1 MTVAI
6 MLMAIGILMAIRV
19 PVALSILGPS
29 LVYMLATGNSPGFAM
44 RIAADGVASFPL
56 LAVPLFILLGTLA
69 NYAGVA
75 DRLFEFAESLLHRIK
90 GNLGY
95 VNVFASI
102 GFAWMSG
109 SALADAAAMGKTLV
123 PAMERSGFKRS
134 FATGLTA
141 SSSLISP
148 VMPPSIPAVIYAS
161 VAAVSTGALFAASV
175 LPALLLA
182 ASLLVVVWL
191 YIARHKDELTGP
203 SEKPRPI
210 GEATIRVFGA
220 MLTPVIIL
228 GGILG
233 GFFTPTEAAA
243 LGALYIIILGF
254 IYRTLTIPMLWKALR
269 ETAVT
274 TASIMLIIAAATILG
289 WILAREEVPQA
300 LSAMMTG
307 NLNSSVAFLLV
318 TAVLLLV
325 LGAFIDAT
333 ALLLIT
339 VPILLP
345 VATEFGVDPIHFG
358 VVTILALMMG
368 LLTPPVGTVL
378 FVMSSVLRM
387 PAGEVFKG
395 VLPFLIPI
403 SVVLLLLIFFP
414 GIVTVVPGLVGM

>member
-6 MLMAIGILMAIRV
+6 MLIAIGILMAIRV

-44 RIAADGVASFPL
+44 RIAADGIASFPL
-56 LAVPLFILLGTLA
+56 LAVPLFILLGTVA

-75 DRLFEFAESLLHRIK
+75 DRLFEFAESLLHRVT

-95 VNVFASI
+95 VNVFASV

-123 PAMERSGFKRS
+123 PAMERSGFKKS

-161 VAAVSTGALFAASV
+161 VAAVSTGALFAASL

-182 ASLLVVVWL
+182 GSLLVVVAL
-191 YIARHKDELTGP
+191 YVSRHKEDLVGP
-203 SEKPRPI
+203 AENPRPI
-210 GEATIRVFGA
+210 GEATVRVLGA
-220 MLTPVIIL
+220 LLTPVIIL

-243 LGALYIIILGF
+243 LGALYIMILGF
-254 IYRTLTIPMLWKALR
+254 IYRKLTISLLWKALR

-274 TASIMLIIAAATILG
+274 TASIMLIIAAATILS

-300 LSAMMTG
+300 LSSMMTG
-307 NLNSSVAFLLV
+307 NLNSPVTFLLV

-358 VVTILALMMG
+358 VITILALMMG

-395 VLPFLIPI
+395 VLPFLVPI
-403 SVVLLLLIFFP
+403 SIVLLLLIFFP
-414 GIVTVVPGLVGM
+414 GIVTVVPNLVGM